1 MSNESTIGKLR
12 TFIIDQKNANIEV
25 NLYHECEDTI
35 KYFQKNKIGV
45 ELDAFKEVI
54 LQEETG
60 IELGGMNKESFLLI
74 YPMKEKSLVRDGN
87 ITLIGPEINSI
98 KQKSIDFGILLL
110 ISIKEQSSQKL
121 KQLNSFTFI
130 SSSIEGFSIRSV
142 PRRFWSRISTKVLNK
157 GFSFQ
162 LLANAILHLYRTK
175 FTNIIEAIEIILIN
189 SYPDIIENF
198 LKVSS
203 ELTLK
208 LKENWLK
215 KLDDWKKRIDCDYE
229 WGCEICPYQIECY
242 EIKKVMVARNRKEEI

>member
-45 ELDAFKEVI
+45 ELDVFKEVI

-60 IELGGMNKESFLLI
+60 LELGGMNKESFLLI

-87 ITLIGPEINSI
+87 ITLIGPEIKFV

-110 ISIKEQSSQKL
+110 ISIKEQSSQEL

-130 SSSIEGFSIRSV
+130 SNSIEGFSQ
-142 PRRFWSRISTKVLNK
+142 F
-157 GFSFQ
+157 FQ
-162 LLANAILHLYRTK
+162 
-175 FTNIIEAIEIILIN
+175 
-189 SYPDIIENF
+189 
-198 LKVSS
+198 
-203 ELTLK
+203 
-208 LKENWLK
+208 
-215 KLDDWKKRIDCDYE
+215 DY
-229 WGCEICPYQIECY
+229 C
-242 EIKKVMVARNRKEEI
+242 